1 MTLLNQRCGHW
12 VAGLLFGLLLC
23 TGSWGADHN
32 DPNAVNSIFADISLS
47 AADLYDLFGF
57 PVDTGG
63 GDERVVIALTFAA
76 VPKAGVF
83 DSDML
88 YRVRIYTTARSGW
101 PAGTDA
107 NLASILK
114 YATAAHEKYV
124 HAPAAEVRVK
134 ADRSGHARIDFIG
147 FPGGTF
153 SNTLEL
159 DKVATL
165 AAPGGQSIAVFL
177 GGRDDAFFND
187 LPGFFR
193 SINYAPQ
200 FYHVPH
206 TLTNAR
212 ELPIPKTLIELEG
225 NTLFDY
231 DPAKPN
237 LGQGVKEELP
247 AGPLTWNGTR
257 FHKDANGNYRF
268 AYSGRDAQAGKNVNA
283 IVLELPLG
291 FLTRATRDERIV
303 NAWGESWVLK
313 AAHKIE
319 TTTDDSAC
327 CFNGLWAWIKGL
339 FSPPTAF
346 DKELENYKR
355 IDTDGVP
362 FADAALNERL
372 DERQIGADNETLAL
386 HFVTRLAHLGWGFGP
401 SISALGLGTCFDHSN
416 SPVSVYKT
424 YALATE
430 AFPRVKNCLLQEVNM
445 PDDSWNKHHLS
456 IPLKRTF
463 EIFIPNVCAVD
474 MDTTGSWPYGRRLE
488 DQVANR
494 FLALFLDMR
503 SGCGGG
509 KCNVETLSSQA
520 LWDAAPVEPKTS
532 PNPLH
537 NDVPFLTHF
546 PYLADPH
553 PTAY

>member
-1 MTLLNQRCGHW
+1 
-12 VAGLLFGLLLC
+12 
-23 TGSWGADHN
+23 
-32 DPNAVNSIFADISLS
+32 
-47 AADLYDLFGF
+47 
-57 PVDTGG
+57 
-63 GDERVVIALTFAA
+63 
-76 VPKAGVF
+76 
-83 DSDML
+83 
-88 YRVRIYTTARSGW
+88 
-101 PAGTDA
+101 
-107 NLASILK
+107 
-114 YATAAHEKYV
+114 
-124 HAPAAEVRVK
+124 
-134 ADRSGHARIDFIG
+134 
-147 FPGGTF
+147 
-153 SNTLEL
+153 
-159 DKVATL
+159 
-165 AAPGGQSIAVFL
+165 
-177 GGRDDAFFND
+177 
-187 LPGFFR
+187 
-193 SINYAPQ
+193 
-200 FYHVPH
+200 
-206 TLTNAR
+206 
-212 ELPIPKTLIELEG
+212 
-225 NTLFDY
+225 
-231 DPAKPN
+231 
-237 LGQGVKEELP
+237 
-247 AGPLTWNGTR
+247 
-257 FHKDANGNYRF
+257 
-268 AYSGRDAQAGKNVNA
+268 VNA

-291 FLTRATRDERIV
+291 FSRARRATSASSTPGREL
-303 NAWGESWVLK
+303 VLK

-319 TTTDDSAC
+319 TTMTTAPAASTVYGLDQRAVLPANRVRQSSRTTSASIQTGC
-327 CFNGLWAWIKGL
+327 RRGRG
-339 FSPPTAF
+339 
-346 DKELENYKR
+346 
-355 IDTDGVP
+355 
-362 FADAALNERL
+362 LNERL

-456 IPLKRTF
+456 IALKRTF

-546 PYLADPH
+546 RIWQI
-553 PTAY
+553 PTRLHIDRRCAPTRVIYVAVAARRSCSGPPARTSG